1 MILLSFVLFI
11 HLLGIILFDK
21 FVYISPLYTQYLRVA
36 FPFVSVVIELYVML
50 IKHESGFTFGL
61 VCINIIIC
69 SFFVC
74 HLAQKISMEKMLK
87 SNPMGSIN
95 VLINEHDTKEIAN
108 IVQKVILYHKNN
120 CDESKCVLCSSL
132 RASIKKEISYDVLC
146 TMLFLLQSLR
156 FIFRLPY
163 AEKLHQSSLEVQQNK
178 INDEVLFIYVK
189 KFRNVSEHAIYVYF
203 ISRAVI

>member
-74 HLAQKISMEKMLK
+74 HLAQKISMAK
-87 SNPMGSIN
+87 
-95 VLINEHDTKEIAN
+95 INEHDTKEIAN